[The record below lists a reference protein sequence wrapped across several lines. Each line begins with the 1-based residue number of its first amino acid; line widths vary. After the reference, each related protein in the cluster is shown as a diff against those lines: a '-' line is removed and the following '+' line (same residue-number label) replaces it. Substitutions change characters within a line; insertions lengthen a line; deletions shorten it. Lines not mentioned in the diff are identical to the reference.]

1 MYKSNLNIFQIMSSR
16 FCMSP
21 SCWRQSKLWFHQ
33 FRQFAVVNAHY
44 LSIDYLGLLGKRLQ
58 YGQFKVGVEKNFV
71 LVFCQKR
78 DQLFTYL
85 LYLG

>member
-1 MYKSNLNIFQIMSSR
+1 
-16 FCMSP
+16 MSP

-58 YGQFKVGVEKNFV
+58 YGQFKVGFEKKFYTRV
-71 LVFCQKR
+71 LSEKR
-78 DQLFTYL
+78 PIIYL